1 MCSHRRFA
9 RLRIVHWIVQSNV
22 EAKNMMGIL
31 SGSKNVTTM
40 EIVWRNPNRVRPS
53 SRRHSVERAGER
65 AIYILQE
72 FVQDGQLGFWTTLS
86 GLEVV
91 VGGRA
96 A

>member
-1 MCSHRRFA
+1 
-9 RLRIVHWIVQSNV
+9 
-22 EAKNMMGIL
+22 MMGIL
-31 SGSKNVTTM
+31 SGSKNVTSM
-40 EIVWRNPNRVRPS
+40 GIVWRNPNQVRRNR
-53 SRRHSVERAGER
+53 RRHSVECAGEH

-72 FVQDGQLGFWTTLS
+72 FVQDGELGHWATIS

>member
-1 MCSHRRFA
+1 
-9 RLRIVHWIVQSNV
+9 
-22 EAKNMMGIL
+22 MMGIL

-40 EIVWRNPNRVRPS
+40 GIVWRNPYQVRRNR
-53 SRRHSVERAGER
+53 RRHSVECAGEH
-65 AIYILQE
+65 AIYIQQE
-72 FVQDGQLGFWTTLS
+72 FVQDDGDLGHWATIS

>member
-1 MCSHRRFA
+1 
-9 RLRIVHWIVQSNV
+9 
-22 EAKNMMGIL
+22 MMGIL
-31 SGSKNVTTM
+31 SGSKNVTTIG
-40 EIVWRNPNRVRPS
+40 IVWRNPYQVRRNR
-53 SRRHSVERAGER
+53 RRHNFECAGEH

-72 FVQDGQLGFWTTLS
+72 FVQDGELGHWATIS

>member
-1 MCSHRRFA
+1 
-9 RLRIVHWIVQSNV
+9 
-22 EAKNMMGIL
+22 MMGII

-40 EIVWRNPNRVRPS
+40 GVVWRNPYQLRRNR
-53 SRRHSVERAGER
+53 RRHSVEHGGEH

-72 FVQDGQLGFWTTLS
+72 FVQDGELGHWATIS

-91 VGGRA
+91 MGGRA